1 MAQNMPLSL
10 KGLDPELR
18 EAAREAAR
26 RAGLSPTEWLETV
39 IRGQAGFAD
48 DDGDEDDRELEARLS
63 RLARGP
69 APRRERPRAGGGLRD
84 RSDAPEL
91 EALVTHAAR
100 LDARTRET
108 ETKTTTALESILHWI
123 ERTEDRMA
131 ANEREASAR
140 QERATAVIADA
151 IKTVSSRVAE
161 VERRAAPAR
170 PAPADARAPGPR
182 LAFSRDNLA
191 AAVSDIRARQHA
203 LASGSGPQTPQVDRR
218 SGERRADVTPAMND
232 IRSDIARLRD
242 EIGRITR
249 QPVATG
255 LEESIRDL
263 ARKLETRE
271 QAALPDDLSRPLAR
285 IEAEMARL
293 GSGGGDER
301 FTRVE
306 RELGR
311 LGERIEAL
319 ATKAGEP
326 RLLAAAVNE
335 IATLKKQMNGGG
347 PARLDELSG
356 QIAALARDM
365 GAVREEI
372 ARGGGRAPFEA
383 ALQDMREAL
392 ARDSRELSGIGHGL
406 MQRIAH
412 QLDVVANAVSSMPA
426 GRMGE
431 DDRAEIAALSRK
443 LDQLAQR
450 TEPESG
456 EMARRIESLAI
467 KLEDLSR
474 IGSEE
479 LLGRVDRLSEQL
491 EVLTTRG
498 PAAIEKQI
506 DTLAARIET
515 LAKSSRLEAVTQ
527 GATIVDLAPL
537 EGMIGDLARRM
548 DEAARP
554 DAGTESLK
562 ALEAQIATLTER
574 LDRQPA
580 RPSGDALERTL
591 QDLMRSLGG
600 LREETASAVD
610 RAARAAVAEA
620 IGHGSIGQGQ
630 GHAPGSD
637 DLHLLRQDLAGL
649 RDIHSSI
656 DNRTHSAIG
665 AVNDTLEKIV
675 SRLAQ
680 LEDDIQRDRSPP
692 AAPPPAFD
700 LAPAHPE
707 PAPQPRPARPMAQP
721 LAASAPVVSGPAAE
735 EPRRAMPA
743 APGPVSAPAATA
755 PAPLDLAQ
763 SAADQPLEPG
773 SGRPR
778 ARAEAP
784 VAAAPLNPN
793 LIAAARR
800 AAQAAG
806 IEAGAL
812 KADALKADPKAR
824 PDGKGE
830 AKAKGGSLQL
840 SLRETLE
847 KRRKPILLGLAAIV
861 LAIGAGQVATTML
874 ADPPAPAN
882 KVSTTRSET
891 RERAPD
897 QAAAPAAAPAPATPA
912 PAAQALPP
920 KDQQSLAQPDAQAR
934 REQAV
939 ETTSSVRPAP
949 EAAPARAES
958 PGVSPQRVTNLG
970 DLPAN
975 LGTAGMRRAALEGDA
990 NAVHELAARAA
1001 DGVGSAR
1008 DPRLALRL
1016 FERAAAAG
1024 HAPSQ
1029 FRLGNI
1035 HEKGIGAPRDA
1046 KLASSWYRRA
1056 ADQGNAKAMHNLAVL
1071 IAEGVE
1077 GRPDYAAAADL
1088 FRKAAEFGVR
1098 DSQYNLAI
1106 LLGRGLGVE
1115 QDLVQSYA
1123 WFAIAARG
1131 GDADAA
1137 RKRDEVG
1144 SKLAGADAAAANS
1157 LVLSWRPKTPDPV
1170 ANEIA
1175 APAEGWDPQPRQTQP
1190 RAQQPRPRST

>member
-1 MAQNMPLSL
+1 
-10 KGLDPELR
+10 
-18 EAAREAAR
+18 
-26 RAGLSPTEWLETV
+26 
-39 IRGQAGFAD
+39 
-48 DDGDEDDRELEARLS
+48 
-63 RLARGP
+63 
-69 APRRERPRAGGGLRD
+69 
-84 RSDAPEL
+84 
-91 EALVTHAAR
+91 
-100 LDARTRET
+100 
-108 ETKTTTALESILHWI
+108 
-123 ERTEDRMA
+123 
-131 ANEREASAR
+131 
-140 QERATAVIADA
+140 
-151 IKTVSSRVAE
+151 
-161 VERRAAPAR
+161 
-170 PAPADARAPGPR
+170 
-182 LAFSRDNLA
+182 
-191 AAVSDIRARQHA
+191 
-203 LASGSGPQTPQVDRR
+203 
-218 SGERRADVTPAMND
+218 
-232 IRSDIARLRD
+232 
-242 EIGRITR
+242 
-249 QPVATG
+249 
-255 LEESIRDL
+255 
-263 ARKLETRE
+263 
-271 QAALPDDLSRPLAR
+271 
-285 IEAEMARL
+285 MARL

-630 GHAPGSD
+630 GPRRLQTISICCARTSPACATSTAPSTTAPIRPSGRSTTRWRRSSRA
-637 DLHLLRQDLAGL
+637 LRSW
-649 RDIHSSI
+649 RTTSSATG
-656 DNRTHSAIG
+656 RLPPRRRRLST
-665 AVNDTLEKIV
+665 
-675 SRLAQ
+675 SRPP
-680 LEDDIQRDRSPP
+680 IPSPRRSR
-692 AAPPPAFD
+692 A
-700 LAPAHPE
+700 
-707 PAPQPRPARPMAQP
+707 RARPMAQP
-721 LAASAPVVSGPAAE
+721 LAASAPVVSAPAAE

-975 LGTAGMRRAALEGDA
+975 LGTAGMRRAAQEGDA

-1077 GRPDYAAAADL
+1077 GRPDYAAAAT
-1088 FRKAAEFGVR
+1088 
-1098 DSQYNLAI
+1098 S
-1106 LLGRGLGVE
+1106 
-1115 QDLVQSYA
+1115 S
-1123 WFAIAARG
+1123 ARRPSS
-1131 GDADAA
+1131 ACATA
-1137 RKRDEVG
+1137 STTSR
-1144 SKLAGADAAAANS
+1144 SCWAAASAS
-1157 LVLSWRPKTPDPV
+1157 SRTSSSPTPGSPS
-1170 ANEIA
+1170 
-1175 APAEGWDPQPRQTQP
+1175 P
-1190 RAQQPRPRST
+1190 RAAATRTRRASATRWAPSSPAPTPRPQTRSCSPGGRRRRTPWPTRSRLPPRAGTRSRARRSRAPSSRARVPPEGRRGHAPC